1 MSTSQPVAVQPRAYR
16 DALLAFPGS
25 YAFHD
30 EIPIPYGSQEP
41 YEIST
46 KLGYGKYSDVFE
58 GYDSTRGVP
67 VVIKILKPVRRKKIY
82 REVKVLTNVLGGPNC
97 ISLLDVVGVAGSDY
111 PALVMEYGG
120 ASLAAVYSGLGLTD
134 LKLVTLETLRT
145 LEWCHQRGIV
155 HRDIKPG
162 NMCYSRATGT
172 LKVLDF
178 GLAEFYRY
186 GSALHHRVASRHFK
200 SPELLVNYQ
209 LYDYSLDIW
218 SLGASLAGLLFKR
231 NPFFKGTN
239 NTNQLDK
246 IVEVLG
252 SPGFFAF
259 LSKYNIHIP
268 SARAKELQGYGGVPL
283 ESFIN
288 GENRAFVSEEAID
301 FLRKILVY
309 DPAAR
314 PTALELMQHP
324 WLDSVRDR
332 VAASALE
339 EIRARKRLVEECR
352 RVEAQAGQSG
362 QSTGVAAATAEAAAD
377 AVSGPAGVSR
387 ADSPAFAASAVSVA
401 SPVSSTC
408 ASAQPGA
415 VESPAATSS
424 SSQGSPAAPLPDE
437 TDLAGYLAKSRDSLQ
452 LCGIVGLQ
460 PAALPSWILP
470 GQGKAPVT
478 FPIPASPAQI
488 SKNPAKYG
496 AVEEEWRAYW
506 TDFQNSLVQQG
517 MRYYRLATAKLYRD
531 AKVD

>member
-1 MSTSQPVAVQPRAYR
+1 MSTAQPTAVQPRAYR
-16 DALLAFPGS
+16 DALLAFPAS
-25 YAFHD
+25 YAFHE
-30 EIPIPYGSQEP
+30 EIPIPYGSQSP

-58 GYDSTRGVP
+58 GYDVLRDRT

-82 REVKVLTNVLGGPNC
+82 REVKVLTDVLGGPNC
-97 ISLLDVVGVAGSDY
+97 ISLLDVVSVAGSDY
-111 PALVMEYGG
+111 PALVMEHGG
-120 ASLAAVYSGLGLTD
+120 TSLAAVYSGLALAD
-134 LKLVTLETLRT
+134 LKLITLETLRT

-162 NMCYSRATGT
+162 NMCYDRATGR

-178 GLAEFYRY
+178 GLAEFYHY
-186 GSALHHRVASRHFK
+186 GTPLHHRVASRHFK

-231 NPFFKGTN
+231 NPFFKGTS

-252 SPGFFAF
+252 SAGFFAF

-268 SARAKELQGYGGVPL
+268 SGRAKELQGYSGVPL

-288 GENRAFVSEEAID
+288 SENRSFISEEALD
-301 FLRKILVY
+301 FLRRILVY

-324 WLDSVRDR
+324 WLDDVRDR
-332 VAASALE
+332 VAANALE
-339 EIRARKRLVEECR
+339 EIRARKCLIEECR
-352 RVEAQAGQSG
+352 RSG
-362 QSTGVAAATAEAAAD
+362 EGRPGEGPSGVQ
-377 AVSGPAGVSR
+377 
-387 ADSPAFAASAVSVA
+387 ADSAPSGLVA
-401 SPVSSTC
+401 PSR
-408 ASAQPGA
+408 PGP
-415 VESPAATSS
+415 VESPAVASS
-424 SSQGSPAAPLPDE
+424 HASDAADVEFPEE
-437 TDLAGYLAKSRDSLQ
+437 TDLQGYLARSRRALQ

-470 GQGKAPVT
+470 GPGKPAVS

-488 SKNPAKYG
+488 SKNPEKYG
-496 AVEEEWRAYW
+496 GAEEEWRSYW
-506 TDFQNSLVQQG
+506 LSFQKSLVQQG
-517 MRYYRLATAKLYRD
+517 MRYYRAATAQLYRD
-531 AKVD
+531 AKVE